1 MLIVLDRNG
10 EDMPEEARE
19 LSDEEEAGIHAA
31 IESVRAG
38 KGVSLETARA
48 RVDRILGR

>member
-1 MLIVLDRNG
+1 MLIVLDRSG
-10 EDMPEEARE
+10 EDLPDEARE

-38 KGVSLETARA
+38 EAARA
-48 RVDRILGR
+48 RVDRILLR